1 MDLLTKAEHV
11 PGYQQSPSCG
21 SENPT
26 PIILIIFII
35 LPDFSSN
42 ISVQYSNIFM
52 VKLNAMNC
60 GSVTLSIDLKTADR
74 TSELLTSEGQT
85 ESKNIVKL

>member
-26 PIILIIFII
+26 PIILIII
-35 LPDFSSN
+35 LPDFISN